1 MSTDRNKRP
10 IIIKKAAKKHHG
22 HHGGSWKV
30 AYADFVTAMMA
41 FFMVLWIM
49 GMDAGAKELI
59 QGYFQN
65 PMGFKKG
72 FGGGQNPMS
81 AGNAPQNLD
90 LKRLAM
96 MAREGQAARFAE
108 AIDEMRLRLETMPEL
123 EALKDHIE
131 FVVTNEGLRIELLD
145 DSAQELFF
153 TSGSAAMLPQ
163 ARVAIEVIG
172 QELAKLPNPVILE
185 GHTDARQYGS
195 ERYSNWELSVDR
207 ANSSRRALLTAGVRA
222 DRVVE
227 VRGYADRHLRV
238 VSDPL
243 DPSNRRIS
251 ILLPFTEPEINAPAA
266 PPLAIPGVPS
276 PGTEANGDGTYR

>member
-1 MSTDRNKRP
+1 MSAGKRP

-49 GMDAGAKELI
+49 GMEAGAKELM

-65 PMGFKKG
+65 PVGFKKG
-72 FGGGQNPMS
+72 YGGGTNPLS
-81 AGNAPQNLD
+81 IGNAPQNLD
-90 LKRLAM
+90 VKRIAL
-96 MAREGQAARFAE
+96 MARDGQRTRFVE
-108 AIDEMRLRLETMPEL
+108 AIDQMRLRLETMPEL
-123 EALKDHIE
+123 DALKDQIE

-145 DSAQELFF
+145 GSTQEMFF
-153 TSGSAAMLPQ
+153 ASGSATMLPR
-163 ARVAIEVIG
+163 ARVAVEVIG

-195 ERYSNWELSVDR
+195 QQYSNWELSVDR
-207 ANSSRRALLTAGVRA
+207 ANSSRRALLAAGVTAARI
-222 DRVVE
+222 VE

-238 VSDPL
+238 QNDPL

-251 ILLPFTEPEINAPAA
+251 ILLPFTDSEKNTPVGDVPA
-266 PPLAIPGVPS
+266 LPGV
-276 PGTEANGDGTYR
+276 E